1 MNKKSIVG
9 LILTLNEELNIKDCI
24 SSLNFCNEVIVFDSF
39 SDDQTVLFAKESGA
53 TIKQRIFD
61 NYAAQRNAAL
71 NSIPKEYDWVM
82 MIDADERVTPELHK
96 EILMNISKKSNQ
108 TTMYRVRR
116 KDQFMNKWI
125 KNSSGYP
132 TWFPRLFKNGK
143 VSVLREINE
152 EYKTTGQ
159 ISYMENHLIHFPFS
173 KGLEWWFEKH
183 NKYSSMEAK
192 VLKEEMKKK
201 IPWALSIS
209 LDPVKRRKFLKQLI
223 YRLPGRPFIIF
234 FIFYIIKGGIFDGIA
249 GFRFCKLRMIYE
261 MMIDLKIKELN
272 STQN

>member
-1 MNKKSIVG
+1 
-9 LILTLNEELNIKDCI
+9 
-24 SSLNFCNEVIVFDSF
+24 
-39 SDDQTVLFAKESGA
+39 
-53 TIKQRIFD
+53 
-61 NYAAQRNAAL
+61 
-71 NSIPKEYDWVM
+71 
-82 MIDADERVTPELHK
+82 
-96 EILMNISKKSNQ
+96 
-108 TTMYRVRR
+108 
-116 KDQFMNKWI
+116 
-125 KNSSGYP
+125 
-132 TWFPRLFKNGK
+132 
-143 VSVLREINE
+143 
-152 EYKTTGQ
+152 
-159 ISYMENHLIHFPFS
+159 MENHLIHFPFS

-234 FIFYIIKGGIFDGIA
+234 ILYIIKGGIFDGIA